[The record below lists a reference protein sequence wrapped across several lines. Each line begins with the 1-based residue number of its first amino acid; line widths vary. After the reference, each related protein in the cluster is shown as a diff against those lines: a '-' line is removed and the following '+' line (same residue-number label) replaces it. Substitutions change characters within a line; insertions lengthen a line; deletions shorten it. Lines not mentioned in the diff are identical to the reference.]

1 MIENTPPGDSQATPP
16 PPRQVRLGTFI
27 VVVALILV
35 LGGGAIAWILAS
47 DGDSN
52 DAAAAPTTTT
62 ADSPAGEDEGD
73 EGDGD
78 PLEDLLG
85 GEGLDD
91 LDSLLGGAGGASMEC
106 LTNAMGDMFGGD
118 RLDLGN
124 TAREQYEAIAH
135 AVEAER
141 ELTFEQIPEP
151 TFVTGDEMAERIATL
166 TERDYPDDVARADE
180 ELLTALG
187 AIEPGTDLFEESVKL
202 LGDQVAG
209 YYDPLTGELVVL
221 GDDEEPFDAI
231 EMTIIAHEL
240 EHALADQSLDL
251 PIEQDPNTED
261 PDGAMAGRA
270 LAEGDAVL
278 TQTYFQ
284 AAAVDPLELL
294 SSALGGDVAAS
305 QEALDAAPPFLA
317 RQLMFPYEDGLSFVC
332 DYQQQGWD
340 AVDDL
345 YREPPTT
352 TAQILF
358 PELYEQGIGA
368 VDAPDPVAPDGA
380 GWEEIRHMTFG
391 AADLMFLL
399 DLAGV
404 DDARGAVENWA
415 GGEVTQW
422 RRGEE
427 TAVRISLVQRE
438 DADDGLCDAVREWVA
453 TLDDASAE
461 CQGDFITVSV

>member
-16 PPRQVRLGTFI
+16 PARPVPLGTFV
-27 VVVALILV
+27 VVVALILA
-35 LGGGAIAWILAS
+35 LGGGAIAWILVS
-47 DGDSN
+47 DDNGDSG
-52 DAAAAPTTTT
+52 DEAAAATTTT
-62 ADSPAGEDEGD
+62 TEAPADSDDEA
-73 EGDGD
+73 D
-78 PLEDLLG
+78 P
-85 GEGLDD
+85 LDD

-118 RLDLGN
+118 RLELGS

-151 TFVTGDEMAERIATL
+151 TFVTSDEMAERIAAL

-187 AIEPGTDLFEESVKL
+187 AIEPGTDLFEENVKL

-209 YYDPLTGELVVL
+209 YYDPLTGDLVVL
-221 GDDEEPFDAI
+221 GDDEAPFDAI

-240 EHALADQSLDL
+240 EHALADQALEL
-251 PIEQDPNTED
+251 PIEQDPNTDD

-270 LAEGDAVL
+270 LAEGDALL

-305 QEALDAAPPFLA
+305 QEALDAAPEFLA
-317 RQLMFPYEDGLSFVC
+317 RQLMFPYEDGLAFVC
-332 DYQQQGWD
+332 GYQQQGWD
-340 AVDDL
+340 AVDDV
-345 YREPPTT
+345 YRAPPTT

-358 PELYEQGIGA
+358 PERYEAGEGA
-368 VDAPDPVAPDGA
+368 VDAPDPVAPDGTS
-380 GWEEIRHMTFG
+380 WEEVRHMTFG

-399 DLAGV
+399 DIAGV
-404 DDARGAVENWA
+404 DDARGAVEGWA

-427 TAVRISLVQRE
+427 VAASVSLVQH
-438 DADDGLCDAVREWVA
+438 DSSDVDLCAAVQEWTD
-453 TLDDASAE
+453 TLDDATTE
-461 CQGDFITVSV
+461 CDGDFITIFL